1 MLQTVLDNPINLV
14 VIGIVAMLVLAIGI
28 VFFVVLYQRRM
39 LGHQLELKLF
49 NEQKQ
54 RELLQA
60 SIDSEEEERLR
71 ISSELHDDVGATLS
85 SIRLFLHSASKTS
98 DMQLLDQSRELLDQS
113 IEKVR
118 SISHKLQPS
127 MLKHLGLT
135 ASLEALAQTVTKSG
149 VLKVSHSFDKMPELE
164 EKVALGVYRIVQ
176 ELLNNIIKH
185 SHATSIRLESKEEA
199 ENFCVILLH
208 NGKGLTNETY
218 NQLVYKKGAIG
229 LKNIV
234 NRVQAINALITFREV
249 QENLFETIISVP
261 LTDQIHL

>member
-1 MLQTVLDNPINLV
+1 
-14 VIGIVAMLVLAIGI
+14 MLVLAIGI

-39 LGHQLELKLF
+39 LSHQLELKLF

-60 SIDSEEEERLR
+60 SIDSEEEERMR
-71 ISSELHDDVGATLS
+71 IASELHDDVGATLS
-85 SIRLFLHSASKTS
+85 SIRLFLHSALKTNNI
-98 DMQLLDQSRELLDQS
+98 QLVDQSNELLDQS

-127 MLKHLGLT
+127 MLQHLGLT

-149 VLKVSHSFDKMPELE
+149 VIKVSCNLERMPDQE
-164 EKVALGVYRIVQ
+164 EKVALGLYRIVQ

-185 SHATSIRLESKEEA
+185 SHATDIGLESRRDVQT
-199 ENFCVILLH
+199 FYLVLSH
-208 NGKGLTNETY
+208 NGVGLTNDTF
-218 NQLVYKKGAIG
+218 NQLIYKKGAIG

-234 NRVQAINALITFREV
+234 NRIEAINALITFRQV
-249 QENLFETIISVP
+249 HENRFETIISVP
-261 LTDQIHL
+261 LTD